1 MTKKNTKKALAMAAA
16 AAAVTGG
23 TMAVTGNVHADTVN
37 TQADSQNQT
46 QKPQASDLKTQ
57 QDASRQAYA
66 DANKANA
73 DAQSNLAQA
82 SAKNTTA
89 QGNVDSAQTDV
100 DTATQKVQSATTAE
114 QNTQSEVTQ
123 AQTEANKAQ
132 NDYNNAVKQQ
142 AQTDQAV
149 QQAQSDL
156 KTANQAV
163 SEAQKVADQA
173 NAKQAQAQTNANT
186 ANQNVENTNAQVQK
200 TQGDVNDAQASV
212 KNAENDVQTA
222 QNHDQ
227 VVAQD
232 QSDVQAKTDAKNK
245 ADAKVNDAQKVNDE
259 KIEAQSNAQT
269 AVNNAQ
275 KTVDQLSKDTSAEP
289 VENALATTQEWINT
303 LKEAQNYL
311 LTHNNTLSPEL
322 DQKLSELGSKL
333 KYQKQYQSDPTLKN
347 QKVEYN
353 NDGLLSNQD
362 EIQITKFALSLINP
376 IREQLGMPALTI
388 TQNALKIANN
398 VANTYNRDNWI
409 AYTYNVDSQGN
420 GTPIMKGHD
429 ENAFENAINPSN
441 PANTG
446 ANTEA
451 MTASEEQDVYDK
463 NGKRTGVTHYIA
475 PTMDELYARIYG
487 GAADMLFT
495 DSNMQW
501 GHTYTL
507 LGMGRKNENQTNNIG
522 VQTDRYGQI
531 HYVLESSSQNDH
543 SNLINVNNNDASQAY
558 KDLLNA
564 EDNYKKFINDH
575 QNDDLN
581 FSDMVSEQDYKD
593 DKASYDADPNGAWAP
608 TYKATVD
615 QYNKQQ
621 AALKPYLDAIDQA
634 QTKLDQVYFAKT
646 SDSSKTDDHAAQLD
660 NAKKA
665 LQDAQAKLETTKQAA
680 NQTSAD
686 LASAKADA
694 KTAADELKT
703 AQDKLAHDSGSSMS
717 LADAQE
723 ALKNAKAVLAQK
735 QVNLADAKKAAQKA
749 QTMKI
754 QSDSA
759 LASAKQEAQAAQKAL
774 ADTQAKAKSAQEH
787 VDALTSNDQAVAN
800 AKDNLN
806 AANQKLQV
814 AKSNHETAQDNL
826 TKAQNELKQAQTK
839 LENAKDDATKAANAL
854 KNAQMKADKTK
865 NALAKAKDNLI
876 TDSKVYGNSVAI
888 KDQTIHTGE
897 INKIVDPEIAN
908 PMAKDP
914 TQSLVMGAF
923 LQMAASKLD
932 TIPTGT
938 TAKWNQPQNVSRDAN
953 LVGDHSEDV
962 LVTFP
967 DGSTTTV
974 KMGLHVLAAA
984 KPSQPETPVV
994 NPGHETK
1001 PGDDQKPTTPN
1012 DPKDQPGHDVKPGDG
1027 NKPST
1032 EPSTT
1037 PSHEEQQPGTHTDTP
1052 TAKPSDQQPST
1063 QPSGDQ
1069 GQTKA
1074 DQKST
1079 SNSNRDATVV
1089 PNADHEADGAQ
1100 TDTAMTSQTN
1110 QVNGTET
1117 VVTKGDKNV
1126 TVKPVASE
1134 VENTNTAKRSDLNNG
1149 KLPQTGDAKSAIAL
1163 GIATLMTGIGL
1174 MGASRKRRHN

>member
-1 MTKKNTKKALAMAAA
+1 MQATKSKKDNKKIAFKTKLTLSTLT

-23 TMAVTGNVHADTVN
+23 TMAVTNNVHADTINPQSN
-37 TQADSQNQT
+37 TQTQT
-46 QKPQASDLKTQ
+46 QNPQASDLKTQ

-114 QNTQSEVTQ
+114 QNTQAEVTQ

-142 AQTDQAV
+142 AQTDHAV
-149 QQAQSDL
+149 HQAQSDL

-163 SEAQKVADQA
+163 SEAQKAADQA
-173 NAKQAQAQTNANT
+173 DAKQAQAQTNANT

-200 TQGDVNDAQASV
+200 TQGDVNDAQTSV

-222 QNHDQ
+222 QSHDQ

-232 QSDVQAKTDAKNK
+232 QSNVQAKTDAKNK

-275 KTVDQLSKDTSAEP
+275 KTVDQLSKDTSADLSG
-289 VENALATTQEWINT
+289 NTHLNMSQQWINT
-303 LKEAQNYL
+303 VKSAYQDTLKQNTNAQTSLDFETDALKKAFGTNIPGANKLNHYTNDPAL
-311 LTHNNTLSPEL
+311 QAIPLKLENGQLNASQEL
-322 DQKLSELGSKL
+322 DATRYYLTLVNQIQEALGTPQQKITSQSL
-333 KYQKQYQSDPTLKN
+333 KDATKVVNQY
-347 QKVEYN
+347 
-353 NDGLLSNQD
+353 
-362 EIQITKFALSLINP
+362 
-376 IREQLGMPALTI
+376 
-388 TQNALKIANN
+388 IA
-398 VANTYNRDNWI
+398 DNWI
-409 AYTYNVDSQGN
+409 ITEKDHDDSALKSTRMSEAMGENYININNGPLTMNDLHKAIFDQVTNMLFNPQGDWKHAMIVANAYGQFAGKTAGVQLNFEPNSNQGGLFDQLN
-420 GTPIMKGHD
+420 LHGAGVLHFLSNTDAPKDAQYI
-429 ENAFENAINPSN
+429 AINPSQQEAVDKAGN
-441 PANTG
+441 TLNQAQAN
-446 ANTEA
+446 
-451 MTASEEQDVYDK
+451 YDNFIK
-463 NGKRTGVTHYIA
+463 N
-475 PTMDELYARIYG
+475 
-487 GAADMLFT
+487 
-495 DSNMQW
+495 
-501 GHTYTL
+501 
-507 LGMGRKNENQTNNIG
+507 NQ
-522 VQTDRYGQI
+522 
-531 HYVLESSSQNDH
+531 SSDLDLAHIVSQ
-543 SNLINVNNNDASQAY
+543 
-558 KDLLNA
+558 
-564 EDNYKKFINDH
+564 
-575 QNDDLN
+575 
-581 FSDMVSEQDYKD
+581 QDYQNN
-593 DKASYDADPNGAWAP
+593 KAKYDADPNGAWAP

-646 SDSSKTDDHAAQLD
+646 SNSSKTDDHAAQLA
-660 NAKKA
+660 NAKQA
-665 LQDAQAKLETTKQAA
+665 LQDAQAKLETAKQEASQA
-680 NQTSAD
+680 SAD

-694 KTAADELKT
+694 KAAADELKA
-703 AQDKLAHDSGSSMS
+703 AQDKLVHDSGSSMS

-749 QTMKI
+749 QTMKS

-759 LASAKQEAQAAQKAL
+759 LASAKQEAQTAQKAL
-774 ADTQAKAKSAQEH
+774 ANAQAKAKSAQEH
-787 VDALTSNDQAVAN
+787 VDALTSNDQAVAD

-839 LENAKDDATKAANAL
+839 LENAKNEATKAANAL
-854 KNAQMKADKTK
+854 KDAQTKADKTK
-865 NALAKAKDNLI
+865 DALAKAKDNLI

-888 KDQTIHTGE
+888 KDQTIHAGE

-938 TAKWNQPQNVSRDAN
+938 TATWNQPQNVSRDAN

-974 KMGLHVLAAA
+974 KMNLHVLVAV
-984 KPSQPETPVV
+984 KPSQPDTPVV
-994 NPGHETK
+994 NPDHEAK
-1001 PGDDQKPTTPN
+1001 PGDDQKPAT
-1012 DPKDQPGHDVKPGDG
+1012 
-1027 NKPST
+1027 KPST
-1032 EPSTT
+1032 EPSTM

-1063 QPSGDQ
+1063 QPNGDQ
-1069 GQTKA
+1069 GETKA
-1074 DQKST
+1074 DHKAT
-1079 SNSNRDATVV
+1079 LNNDRDATVAL
-1089 PNADHEADGAQ
+1089 NADHESANGQ
-1100 TDTAMTSQTN
+1100 IMPEYQVINGQIVKTTTATQL
-1110 QVNGTET
+1110 
-1117 VVTKGDKNV
+1117 TK
-1126 TVKPVASE
+1126 ASNAISSE
-1134 VENTNTAKRSDLNNG
+1134 STTLKRSDLNNG
-1149 KLPQTGDAKSAIAL
+1149 KLPQTGNSLNEAGL
-1163 GIATLMTGIGL
+1163 IGL
-1174 MGASRKRRHN
+1174 GVLGMLTMLGLANNYRRKN